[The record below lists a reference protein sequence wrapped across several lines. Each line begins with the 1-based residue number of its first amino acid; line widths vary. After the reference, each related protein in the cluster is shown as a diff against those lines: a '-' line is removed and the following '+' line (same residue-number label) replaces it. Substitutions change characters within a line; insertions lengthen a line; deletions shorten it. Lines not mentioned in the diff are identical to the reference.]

1 MARTEKKLTQANK
14 QRSDSDEEDEGLE
27 DDLEEDEDVVAPSAK
42 KRRNAFIDDAAEEED
57 DDEVGI
63 SPTVTFN
70 CIFFQYNGPRSLLV
84 QMCAGVYL
92 SLCNGPNV

>member
-1 MARTEKKLTQANK
+1 MARTEKKLTKANK
-14 QRSDSDEEDEGLE
+14 QRSDSDEGDEGLE

-70 CIFFQYNGPRSLLV
+70 CIFFQCNGPRSLLV
-84 QMCAGVYL
+84 QMCGGL
-92 SLCNGPNV
+92 PQSL